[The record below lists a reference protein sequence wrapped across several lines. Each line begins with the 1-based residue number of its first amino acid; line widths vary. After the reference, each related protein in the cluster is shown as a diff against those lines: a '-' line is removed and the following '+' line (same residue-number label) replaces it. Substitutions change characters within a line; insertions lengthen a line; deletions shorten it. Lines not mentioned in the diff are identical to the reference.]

1 MIQLNNKDVM
11 LKQKILLGIGFLGI
25 FFSHQGIGILAIP
38 YYQMT
43 LGVDPFF
50 LALAIKAPVF
60 VASFISP
67 LVGYWSDKLQTPYGR
82 RRPFLFVFP
91 WLSCI
96 VFGFIWMV
104 PIHWAQ
110 TYQLYYFSFMA
121 LLFYAFNACWTLP
134 MKCLAYEAS
143 NNYHER
149 TKVMAFVTY
158 FLKLGG
164 ITYHWIFPLAK
175 LSIFGGVVLGMQYVG
190 WGVAIVCLGCFGM
203 LPALFLKERDYK
215 KTEVNKN
222 LPLLSSLNAI
232 IKNKN
237 MKILLILIAV
247 QLTVGS
253 FAASMDYYVLV
264 YYMNDGNILAGATSK
279 GILSSSYAI
288 AGIAA
293 IYVLTSLS
301 TRIGK
306 VNTLKWSYRVTIIG
320 GFAKWFIYQPGN
332 DWWLVLDAIL
342 CCSIWAS
349 IGVIVSSMIADQIDA
364 DEVANKVRREGL
376 FASLQY
382 WIIAIAST
390 IAMIGS
396 GLTLNLIGFDAL
408 LGINQSPTSLLLMRV
423 ILVSGTIISAVVGY
437 FFISKYSLDEEAFE
451 KIKHQLAEKH
461 SPTP

>member
-1 MIQLNNKDVM
+1 MFQSKNEDAL
-11 LKQKILLGIGFLGI
+11 LKHKILLGIGFLGI

-50 LALAIKAPVF
+50 LALAIKAPVL

-96 VFGFIWMV
+96 AFGLIWMV
-104 PIHWAQ
+104 PVQWSEPL
-110 TYQLYYFSFMA
+110 QLYYFSLMA
-121 LLFYAFNACWTLP
+121 LLFYVFNTFWTLP

-143 NNYHER
+143 DSYHER

-175 LSIFGGVVLGMQYVG
+175 LSIFGGVILGMQYVG
-190 WGVAIVCLGCFGM
+190 WGVAIICLGCFGM

-215 KTEVNKN
+215 KTEINKK
-222 LPLLSSLNAI
+222 LPLLSSMKAI

-264 YYMNDGNILAGATSK
+264 YYMNDGNVLAGATSK

-288 AGIAA
+288 AGLVA
-293 IYVLTSLS
+293 IYILTKLS
-301 TRIGK
+301 THIGK
-306 VNTLKWSYRVTIIG
+306 VNTIKWSYRITIIG
-320 GFAKWFIYQPGN
+320 GIAKWFIYQPGN
-332 DWWLVLDAIL
+332 DWWLILDAIL
-342 CCSIWAS
+342 CCSIWPC
-349 IGVIVSSMIADQIDA
+349 IGVIISSMIADQMDV
-364 DEVANKVRREGL
+364 DELENNARREGL

-390 IAMIGS
+390 IATIGS
-396 GLTLNLIGFDAL
+396 GLALNLIGFEAL
-408 LGINQSPTSLLLMRV
+408 LGVNQSTTSILFMRV
-423 ILVSGTIISAVVGY
+423 ILVVGTVGSAIVGY
-437 FFISKYSLDEEAFE
+437 FFIKKYNLDEEKFE
-451 KIKHQLAEKH
+451 KIKQQLKDKRE
-461 SPTP
+461 SII